1 MVAQEYIPPLLFD
14 GKKFDLRLYALVR
27 SVDPLEVHLHA
38 EVRRVGRCG
47 EVWGGVGRCGEVW

>member
-47 EVWGGVGRCGEVW
+47 EVR